1 MPLRLHLLRHGQTPT
16 SRDNVFCGAHLDPEL
31 TADGLAMAQ
40 AFADAH
46 ADAHWQRIYAGPLQ
60 RTQATARIIADR
72 AGVPFETRGAI
83 TEIDYGRW
91 DGLSAD
97 TVDREFHDD
106 FVRWTADPAWNAP
119 TDGETAITLA
129 RRMLG
134 VVEEVTQDV
143 PDGDVLFVTHKASIR
158 ALLCTLLGV
167 DVGRFRFRFACPTGS
182 VSVIE
187 FGRHGPLALSIA
199 DRSHLNARL
208 RGAEGT

>member
-16 SRDNVFCGAHLDPEL
+16 SRDNVFCGANLDPEL
-31 TADGLAMAQ
+31 TADGIAMAQ
-40 AFADAH
+40 AFADAY
-46 ADAHWQRIYAGPLQ
+46 AATEWKRIYAGPLQ
-60 RTQATARIIADR
+60 RTQVTARIIAAR
-72 AGVPFETRGAI
+72 TRVAFETRAAI

-91 DGLSAD
+91 DGLTAD
-97 TVDREFHDD
+97 VVDHEFHDD

-119 TDGETAITLA
+119 TDGETAIALA

-134 VVEEVTQDV
+134 VVEEVTREIE
-143 PDGDVLFVTHKASIR
+143 DGDVLFVTHKASIR
-158 ALLCTLLGV
+158 ALLCSLLGV

-187 FGRHGPLALSIA
+187 FGRRGPLALSIA
-199 DRSHLNARL
+199 DRSHLGVEL